1 MAGELLLVL
10 HLKRAGNYA
19 QHSEGTLLATINP
32 MGDREDE
39 TIPRARGEGA
49 RFSRSLLRSAKFL
62 LQNRATLRNAVRTS
76 LPLVSSEKPTANILK
91 NCAKRPF

>member
-10 HLKRAGNYA
+10 LLKRAGNHA

-32 MGDREDE
+32 TGDREDE

-49 RFSRSLLRSAKFL
+49 RFFTVASTVCEIF
-62 LQNRATLRNAVRTS
+62 AV
-76 LPLVSSEKPTANILK
+76 KP
-91 NCAKRPF
+91 RDSV